1 MTVIHV
7 GSKNPTKI
15 QATENIIATS
25 KLFKGATVI
34 GIDVNVEEFGHPKTI
49 VDTIRGAKDRAK
61 AAYQGSDLAVGL
73 ESGLI
78 EATETKTGYLETTV
92 CALYDGTH
100 YSIGMSPSFEWPPKM
115 TELILGGLD
124 GSQAFKEM
132 GLTAHRK
139 IGTAEGA
146 IHTLTQGKIN
156 RTQLNELAIIMALV
170 QLQNPEHY

>member
-7 GSKNPTKI
+7 GSKNQTKI
-15 QATENIIATS
+15 QATENILATS
-25 KLFKGATVI
+25 ELFKGAIVTGV
-34 GIDVNVEEFGHPKTI
+34 DVNVEEFGHPKTI
-49 VDTIRGAKDRAK
+49 EETIRGAKDRAK

-78 EATETKTGYLETTV
+78 EATGTKTGYLETTV
-92 CALYDGTH
+92 CALYDGKY
-100 YSIGMSPSFEWPPKM
+100 YSIGMAPSFEWPLKM
-115 TELILGGLD
+115 TKLILGGLD

-132 GLTAHRK
+132 GLTDHAK

-146 IHTLTQGKIN
+146 IYTLTQGKIN
-156 RTQLNELAIIMALV
+156 RTKLNELAITMALV